1 MKRTMSW
8 AAMVVFTVLGIGN
21 AAAYNNNGGAIFM
34 PTGAITSQPIGHY
47 EFCQRLPGECVERT
61 SRPQQVVLTDALWRQ
76 LTQINDAVNN
86 RIHPM
91 SDQDV
96 FGAPEVW
103 SYATDLGDCEDYV
116 LVKRRE
122 LAQRGWPLSAL
133 LVTVVRQEN
142 GDGHAVLT
150 VVTDRG
156 DFVLDNL
163 DGRVRLWSETPYL
176 FVKRQSERDTGAWIS
191 VGDDRS
197 MLVGTVHP

>member
-1 MKRTMSW
+1 MTW
-8 AAMVVFTVLGIGN
+8 AVAVVFTVLGLSS
-21 AAAYNNNGGAIFM
+21 AEAFNNNGASIFM
-34 PTGAITSQPIGHY
+34 PVGTTTSQPIGHY
-47 EFCQRLPGECVERT
+47 EFCQRMPGECSLHT
-61 SRPQQVVLTDALWRQ
+61 LRPQLVTLTNELWSE
-76 LTQINDAVNN
+76 LTAVNDAVNG

-96 FGAPEVW
+96 FGQPEVW
-103 SYATDLGDCEDYV
+103 SFATNLGDCEDYV

-122 LAQRGWPLSAL
+122 LASRGWPLSAL

-163 DGRVRLWSETPYL
+163 DGRVRLWTETPYL

-197 MLVGTVHP
+197 ILVGAVNN

>member
-8 AAMVVFTVLGIGN
+8 VAAVIFTALGLSSAEAFSNSG
-21 AAAYNNNGGAIFM
+21 AAIFM
-34 PTGAITSQPIGHY
+34 PTGTTTSQPIGHY
-47 EFCQRLPGECVERT
+47 EFCQRLPGECSQRTARPLQVE
-61 SRPQQVVLTDALWRQ
+61 LTTDLWVE
-76 LTQINDAVNN
+76 LTAVNDTIN
-86 RIHPM
+86 ERIHPM
-91 SDQDV
+91 SDLDV
-96 FGAPEVW
+96 FGQPEVW

-122 LAQRGWPLSAL
+122 LAARGWPLSAL

-156 DFVLDNL
+156 EFVLDNL

-176 FVKRQSERDTGAWIS
+176 FVKRQSERDTGAWVS

-197 MLVGTVHP
+197 ILVGTVNR